1 MRSLIILAIALLLV
15 LFAGCGSRK
24 TKELEMQKIPLA
36 VTRIESDK
44 NSDLEHDLIQ
54 VAIPDDM
61 AIAPM
66 DSKPLNAMLV
76 IYKVK
81 PSELS
86 NHVPVR
92 TKIQGFG
99 NVAESDDLHV
109 IAFPGPSDI
118 DENSGPIVLK
128 EGYFLDR
135 SGFLGPGTMFLNMH
149 YDEYQK
155 IPSDSLTRL
164 WFKEHVIPSEA
175 LQIEWYTCDCNRGND
190 EANVTVLN
198 SMISKGL
205 DRFKHPEISTRIH
218 PRFGS
223 ELPKK

>member
-1 MRSLIILAIALLLV
+1 MRSFIIPEIALVLF

-24 TKELEMQKIPLA
+24 TKEMEVQKIPME
-36 VTRIESDK
+36 VTIIESEK
-44 NSDLEHDLIQ
+44 NSDRDHDLVQ
-54 VAIPDDM
+54 VPIEEHIPM
-61 AIAPM
+61 KPL
-66 DSKPLNAMLV
+66 DSKPLNALLV
-76 IYKVK
+76 VYKVK
-81 PSELS
+81 PSEIS

-99 NVAESDDLHV
+99 NNEQTDESHV
-109 IAFPGPSDI
+109 IAFPGPTDI
-118 DENSGPIVLK
+118 DENSGPIALK

-135 SGFLGPGTMFLNMH
+135 SGFIGPGTKFLNMH

-155 IPSDSLTRL
+155 IPSDSLTEL
-164 WFKEHVIPSEA
+164 WFTEHVIPSEA
-175 LQIEWYTCDCNRGND
+175 LQLEWYACDCNRGND
-190 EANVTVLN
+190 EANAAVLN
-198 SMISKGL
+198 SMISKGI